1 MSGWESIAA
10 VFIAAGGFLWSI
22 FRDKTAD
29 VEEISSRL
37 AKLESE
43 MTHVKTDVAR
53 LEKGQDDLETSLKD
67 LSSKIHI
74 VDVKLERV
82 LAILEKN
89 KGA

>member
-10 VFIAAGGFLWSI
+10 VLIAAGGFLWSI

-29 VEEISSRL
+29 VEDLSSRL
-37 AKLESE
+37 AKMESE
-43 MTHVKTDVAR
+43 LEHVKTDVAR
-53 LEKGQDDLETSLKD
+53 LEKGQDDLESSLKD
-67 LSSKIHI
+67 LSSKILI

>member
-10 VFIAAGGFLWSI
+10 VLIAAGGFLWSV
-22 FRDKTAD
+22 FRDKTSD
-29 VEEISSRL
+29 VEDLSSRL
-37 AKLESE
+37 AKMESE
-43 MTHVKTDVAR
+43 LEHVKTDVAR
-53 LEKGQDDLETSLKD
+53 LEKGQD